1 MIRILAVLT
10 SLFLFGCSSMEKPEA
25 QEEDYVPVSNKEIIY
40 REFRFIVIDLFDVEQ
55 LSRKYVLTYSGT
67 FQDHHLLVALPS
79 DKFSFNETKHFA
91 LHASECEI
99 DKSYYP
105 EQSLFYNFTE
115 VRNWKAIKASNGIC
129 IVKEDTQLRFLF

>member
-1 MIRILAVLT
+1 MKTIIIIFASLLLLA
-10 SLFLFGCSSMEKPEA
+10 CSSIEKPET
-25 QEEDYVPVSNKEIIY
+25 QEEEYVPVSNKEIIY
-40 REFRFIVIDLFDVEQ
+40 KEFRFIVIDLFDVEQ
-55 LSRKYVLTYSGT
+55 LSKKYVLTYSGT
-67 FQDHHLLVALPS
+67 FQDHHLLVALPA

-129 IVKEDTQLRFLF
+129 IVREDTQLRFLF